1 MKTNSPNPPKPMQ
14 SRFACLVVTKFRFV
28 VLRNLFAAALAV
40 VAWSE
45 ARAVTNIFFNA
56 SQTATVISSNI
67 NAVTLRSG
75 DYLFT
80 HTVDGYWSSYA
91 GGPPTG
97 RFFSVFWP
105 NGIQAQ
111 AITAGPDVGI
121 GANIIIKRVDGKLFD
136 LRAFTGKLLANTAGT
151 GGAFEIMPLLDGEDA
166 LNDPLMFDCSGYGGQ
181 SFPHTPNLAGYD
193 TYKIHLWVDWALT
206 TLTLID
212 TNTVVPPAN
221 FTIATGVSPADAGTV
236 SGGGV
241 YTNGA
246 SVTLT
251 AIPAS
256 GFAFTNWTLGGIA
269 AGTNNPVTFDALA
282 DHVFVANFTAV
293 VVPVLPPRLVMLLTD
308 TNTVIITWPAASTGF
323 VLQENPDLSTT
334 NWLDASNPVS
344 VVGRNNQVVV
354 PLQGGSDFFRLK
366 LP

>member
-1 MKTNSPNPPKPMQ
+1 MKTNPSNLKRPAQ
-14 SRFACLVVTKFRFV
+14 SGFARLVVTKFRFV
-28 VLRNLFAAALAV
+28 ALKNFCIAALAV
-40 VAWSE
+40 AAWSE
-45 ARAVTNIFFNA
+45 ARAATNVFFNT
-56 SQTATVISSNI
+56 SQTATVLSSNI

-80 HTVDGYWSSYA
+80 HTVDGYWSAYV

-111 AITAGPDVGI
+111 AITAGPSVGI

-181 SFPHTPNLAGYD
+181 SFPHAPMLVGYD

-206 TLTLID
+206 ALTLID
-212 TNTVVPPAN
+212 TN
-221 FTIATGVSPADAGTV
+221 S
-236 SGGGV
+236 
-241 YTNGA
+241 
-246 SVTLT
+246 
-251 AIPAS
+251 
-256 GFAFTNWTLGGIA
+256 
-269 AGTNNPVTFDALA
+269 
-282 DHVFVANFTAV
+282 
-293 VVPVLPPRLVMLLTD
+293 VLPPVINAPRLEIQLTQTNTALLTWP
-308 TNTVIITWPAASTGF
+308 TNASGF
-323 VLQENPDLSTT
+323 VLQQNFNLTTT
-334 NWLDASNPVS
+334 NWQNATNAI
-344 VVGRNNQVVV
+344 GITGTNNQVVR
-354 PLQGGSDFFRLK
+354 PRLEGNEFFRLK

>member
-1 MKTNSPNPPKPMQ
+1 MKTKPLPPQKPLQ
-14 SRFACLVVTKFRFV
+14 PGFARLVAAKFHFV
-28 VLRNLFAAALAV
+28 ALSKIFIAALAV
-40 VAWSE
+40 AAWSE
-45 ARAVTNIFFNA
+45 ARAATNVFFNT
-56 SQTATVISSNI
+56 SQTATVLSSNI

-80 HTVDGYWSSYA
+80 HTVDGYWSAYV

-111 AITAGPDVGI
+111 AITAGPSVGI

-181 SFPHTPNLAGYD
+181 SFPHAPMLVGYD

-206 TLTLID
+206 ALTLID
-212 TNTVVPPAN
+212 TN
-221 FTIATGVSPADAGTV
+221 S
-236 SGGGV
+236 
-241 YTNGA
+241 
-246 SVTLT
+246 
-251 AIPAS
+251 
-256 GFAFTNWTLGGIA
+256 
-269 AGTNNPVTFDALA
+269 
-282 DHVFVANFTAV
+282 
-293 VVPVLPPRLVMLLTD
+293 VLPPVINAPRLEIQLTQTNTALLTWP
-308 TNTVIITWPAASTGF
+308 TNASGF
-323 VLQENPDLSTT
+323 VLQQNFNLTTT
-334 NWLDASNPVS
+334 NWQNATNAI
-344 VVGRNNQVVV
+344 GITGTNNQVVR
-354 PLQGGSDFFRLK
+354 PRLEGNEFFRLK